1 MPYRLLALIL
11 FLTVAALPASGITR
25 SPSIDTVLRTA
36 AGHYR
41 AGSYHNAFDAAQQAT
56 ESPERTFLLGM
67 TARRLEQWDR
77 TAELL
82 AKAAE
87 SYPLLADFA
96 LYGRAEALSR
106 LSRYDE
112 AFTLLQRIRKEYPD
126 SPLQRKSAK
135 LAADAQFGRKDFK
148 AALAA
153 YQDFIEQYP
162 SGQDAI
168 AASFQMAL
176 CREEMGDRGKAAARY
191 RSIWLDYPGSS
202 FSDRADEA
210 LHRLAGQ
217 GVTVAPYTREELFQ
231 RGNTLY
237 SLKQYGRALEVFS
250 SITSSSLSETLRTRI
265 ALKRGQAQYRTRN
278 FRDAERTFAALDR
291 NKPSGEA
298 ADEIAY
304 WHARSL
310 ERTKRE
316 EEAFAGYLKVKETWP
331 RSPLADDALLDAAQL
346 RKHQGRWQDTRTV
359 AGQLLA
365 GYPDSGLKQTALWE
379 MGWAAYQAKDYPVAA
394 DAFKKLLPVDS
405 FREKALYWTGRAL
418 QAAGDREGAE
428 KCYAALREEYP
439 LGFYA
444 LQYLADTSARP
455 TAQPLITG
463 DLTDLLPP
471 AKGLERAH
479 ALIALGMFDEARM
492 ELAVVK
498 KKSFGKNRQNSS
510 IARLYL
516 EMDDFGGAAAA
527 LQQEKPRRLEKDN
540 LHLWAINYPAAFR
553 KEIALFSARNGLD
566 PSLVYSLIRA
576 ESGFSPRAQS
586 PVGALG
592 LMQLMPATARAVEK
606 DATDPQRLFQ
616 PELNIRVGTRHLKDL
631 IDRYRGNLVSTIASY
646 NAGAGTVDR
655 WLKEFGTMEESEF
668 IENIPY
674 AETRD
679 YVKKV
684 LAGREIYRRL
694 YAPETSTTAR
704 NN

>member
-1 MPYRLLALIL
+1 
-11 FLTVAALPASGITR
+11 
-25 SPSIDTVLRTA
+25 
-36 AGHYR
+36 
-41 AGSYHNAFDAAQQAT
+41 
-56 ESPERTFLLGM
+56 
-67 TARRLEQWDR
+67 
-77 TAELL
+77 
-82 AKAAE
+82 
-87 SYPLLADFA
+87 
-96 LYGRAEALSR
+96 
-106 LSRYDE
+106 
-112 AFTLLQRIRKEYPD
+112 
-126 SPLQRKSAK
+126 
-135 LAADAQFGRKDFK
+135 
-148 AALAA
+148 
-153 YQDFIEQYP
+153 
-162 SGQDAI
+162 
-168 AASFQMAL
+168 
-176 CREEMGDRGKAAARY
+176 
-191 RSIWLDYPGSS
+191 
-202 FSDRADEA
+202 
-210 LHRLAGQ
+210 
-217 GVTVAPYTREELFQ
+217 
-231 RGNTLY
+231 
-237 SLKQYGRALEVFS
+237 
-250 SITSSSLSETLRTRI
+250 
-265 ALKRGQAQYRTRN
+265 
-278 FRDAERTFAALDR
+278 
-291 NKPSGEA
+291 
-298 ADEIAY
+298 
-304 WHARSL
+304 
-310 ERTKRE
+310 
-316 EEAFAGYLKVKETWP
+316 
-331 RSPLADDALLDAAQL
+331 
-346 RKHQGRWQDTRTV
+346 
-359 AGQLLA
+359 
-365 GYPDSGLKQTALWE
+365 
-379 MGWAAYQAKDYPVAA
+379 
-394 DAFKKLLPVDS
+394 
-405 FREKALYWTGRAL
+405 
-418 QAAGDREGAE
+418 
-428 KCYAALREEYP
+428 
-439 LGFYA
+439 
-444 LQYLADTSARP
+444 
-455 TAQPLITG
+455 
-463 DLTDLLPP
+463 
-471 AKGLERAH
+471 
-479 ALIALGMFDEARM
+479 M